1 MPLPKINTPTYELT
15 LPSNRKKVKYRPFLV
30 REEKIL
36 VLALE
41 SEDQKQI
48 TDAIIQIIG
57 DCLIT
62 KNVDVTK
69 LPTFDIEYLF
79 LNVRSKSVGE
89 TVEVNVTCPDDGKTK
104 VETSINIDDIK
115 VVKDKD
121 HKLIVQLD
129 DKYSMKLKYPSLD
142 QFIENNFDFEMAAP
156 NESVSAAMS
165 MLSSCIDMI
174 YDEEESWDASEST
187 KEELDEFIDQLN
199 TKQFQQVEEFFRT
212 MPKLSHKLKVT
223 NPQTG
228 VESEVVL
235 EGLASFF
242 S

>member
-62 KNVDVTK
+62 KNIDVTK

-115 VVKDKD
+115 VVKDKN

-228 VESEVVL
+228 VESEVIL